1 MRRISLFLLATL
13 VCGGAYAGTGT
24 VDNREYVNWSSA
36 PYNKIVRITRGGGL
50 CTGQYVAPNLILTA
64 GHCLNMSES
73 WSGRGRIGKSDIEI
87 HLADGRS
94 TMGTIVDYGQNIDY
108 DWGVVL
114 ITDSAFYHD
123 GPFDVSGA
131 NVLNTTVTN
140 AGFGF
145 MRILADNEI
154 NVLRD
159 IWTQTMAENPG
170 IKRSDFMQIFYKASE
185 RINQAISQGTISKSL
200 VEPKTLKAHIGCRL
214 KNWASGGG
222 STLLVE
228 SDCDTFNGN
237 SGGPFF
243 RDNTI
248 YGISALGLHTWD
260 NDNNSA
266 ATPPKQFFN
275 AIQTLK
281 RKYPVGTT
289 ASQVNASTDNTTS
302 GGLHIYGGDDTPP
315 LLRGA
320 ERTGYDED
328 YEDYYSFNLK
338 PYEPYEKGYDFD
350 DLDIKK
356 SPGFVQNGVHTQ
368 VTGSHDSQYEK
379 EFDKLCKRAGGV
391 MVHDSRTQNMA
402 NGAILGCVD
411 LYSVYLPN
419 PNNAMGK
426 IHTVTVT
433 ENTPQVLLDPKNP
446 SLFNAGFK
454 QVYEERCKLMHKKT
468 NFSDSYYD
476 KTSIAT
482 MSCGSL
488 IDAAGLTGTTEESD
502 PYGQTE
508 EYWHSVDPTKLTEY
522 QTQGYHMVAEVGI
535 FGSRYETLCE
545 EGGGVYADYVILTE
559 PEPLSTPI
567 TVNGTTYYETISA
580 GCCINPDSDWLP
592 NRQNT
597 DGRIHIAR
605 FSEHTTPLCMWEE
618 ETPDYPMF
626 GIPYGGAW
634 EDACRKLGLT
644 VSSSADG
651 KMLLCGSIDNAVTL
665 DGAERT
671 AFFANN
677 LDGKFSENDTVD
689 YQQVTDDGNTH
700 NPTKTSDYLQGGL
713 HTITTS
719 DSPREYEQACESGGG
734 KPITLISDAAM
745 QTVGCINPFEKW
757 LPNTNNTRGVYSV
770 SVDSNTPRVLLD
782 EKNPKQFNLE
792 YKQIWQD
799 QCFSMGLSTNFEHGQ
814 YQLATSTLT
823 CGSVVA
829 ASGVTGVVEDIGASD
844 TYYWDNVDPTKL
856 KEYKEDGIHFLI
868 EKGIEAKYSAACKK
882 GGGVYTFRD
891 NIEEPFS
898 IGCINPDGDWLP
910 NKRNTNGRVHTVE
923 FGIDTPYVLKDED
936 DPTIFDWGYGNYWAE
951 YCEKLGLSAS
961 SANGGRMLFCGSVTN
976 VADGQRT
983 MFNMADMQRQAELE
997 SKLSADANQIDNM
1010 SDKELM
1016 QFLGNTAEYQY
1027 LLEKYNQYQDAL
1039 GRENSLANRM
1049 LGAIGIGAGGI
1060 GGMMIA
1066 SGIAEQQ
1073 ADKDAQI
1080 DMQAYLAT
1088 FRCDAGTGQQWKGG
1102 ETNIELPVADLT
1114 ALKTEYVT
1122 LADSIKSL
1130 KEQLG
1135 MQPGIESDTI
1145 TDSANMGLYD
1155 NVAATPVDGV
1165 YTSIANA
1172 ILDENSS
1179 DATEW
1184 AEQKEKTE
1192 TKIKTGTTVGVTG
1205 VGGAMIGNMVIN
1217 RDMYFNTN
1225 KNDNTESDD
1234 VDTDTSRDVTR
1245 RTTRKTT
1252 KRK

>member
-1 MRRISLFLLATL
+1 MRRFSLFLLATL
-13 VCGGAYAGTGT
+13 MCGGAYAGTGT

-108 DWGVVL
+108 DWGMVL

-185 RINQAISQGTISKSL
+185 RINQAISQGTISKAL

-281 RKYPVGTT
+281 RKYPIGTT
-289 ASQVNASTDNTTS
+289 ASQVNASADNTTS
-302 GGLHIYGGDDTPP
+302 GGLHIYGRDDTPP
-315 LLRGA
+315 LLR
-320 ERTGYDED
+320 
-328 YEDYYSFNLK
+328 
-338 PYEPYEKGYDFD
+338 
-350 DLDIKK
+350 
-356 SPGFVQNGVHTQ
+356 
-368 VTGSHDSQYEK
+368 
-379 EFDKLCKRAGGV
+379 
-391 MVHDSRTQNMA
+391 
-402 NGAILGCVD
+402 
-411 LYSVYLPN
+411 
-419 PNNAMGK
+419 
-426 IHTVTVT
+426 
-433 ENTPQVLLDPKNP
+433 
-446 SLFNAGFK
+446 
-454 QVYEERCKLMHKKT
+454 
-468 NFSDSYYD
+468 
-476 KTSIAT
+476 
-482 MSCGSL
+482 
-488 IDAAGLTGTTEESD
+488 
-502 PYGQTE
+502 
-508 EYWHSVDPTKLTEY
+508 
-522 QTQGYHMVAEVGI
+522 
-535 FGSRYETLCE
+535 
-545 EGGGVYADYVILTE
+545 
-559 PEPLSTPI
+559 
-567 TVNGTTYYETISA
+567 
-580 GCCINPDSDWLP
+580 
-592 NRQNT
+592 
-597 DGRIHIAR
+597 
-605 FSEHTTPLCMWEE
+605 
-618 ETPDYPMF
+618 
-626 GIPYGGAW
+626 
-634 EDACRKLGLT
+634 
-644 VSSSADG
+644 
-651 KMLLCGSIDNAVTL
+651 
-665 DGAERT
+665 GAERT

-677 LDGKFSENDTVD
+677 LDGKFSENNTVD
-689 YQQVTDDGNTH
+689 YQQVADDGNTH

-734 KPITLISDAAM
+734 KPITRISDAAM
-745 QTVGCINPFEKW
+745 QTVGCINPFDKW
-757 LPNTNNTRGVYSV
+757 LPNTNNTRGIYSV

-799 QCFSMGLSTNFEHGQ
+799 QCFSMGLSTNFEHEQ

-923 FGIDTPYVLKDED
+923 FGLDTPYVLKDED
-936 DPTIFDWGYGNYWAE
+936 DPTIFDWGYGNYWVE

-997 SKLSADANQIDNM
+997 SKLLADANQIDNM

-1027 LLEKYNQYQDAL
+1027 LLEKYNLYQDAL
-1039 GRENSLANRM
+1039 GQENSLANRM

-1135 MQPGIESDTI
+1135 MQPGIESETI
-1145 TDSANMGLYD
+1145 ADSVNMGLYD

-1172 ILDENSS
+1172 ILDENST

-1184 AEQKEKTE
+1184 AEQKEKTT
-1192 TKIKTGTTVGVTG
+1192 TKIQTGTTIGVTG

-1217 RDMYFNTN
+1217 RDMYFNSN
-1225 KNDNTESDD
+1225 KNDDTESDD

-1252 KRK
+1252 KRQ

>member
-108 DWGVVL
+108 DWGMVL

-228 SDCDTFNGN
+228 SDCDTFSGN

-289 ASQVNASTDNTTS
+289 ASQVNTSADNTTS
-302 GGLHIYGGDDTPP
+302 GGLHIYGRDDTPP
-315 LLRGA
+315 LLR
-320 ERTGYDED
+320 
-328 YEDYYSFNLK
+328 
-338 PYEPYEKGYDFD
+338 
-350 DLDIKK
+350 
-356 SPGFVQNGVHTQ
+356 
-368 VTGSHDSQYEK
+368 
-379 EFDKLCKRAGGV
+379 
-391 MVHDSRTQNMA
+391 
-402 NGAILGCVD
+402 
-411 LYSVYLPN
+411 
-419 PNNAMGK
+419 
-426 IHTVTVT
+426 
-433 ENTPQVLLDPKNP
+433 
-446 SLFNAGFK
+446 
-454 QVYEERCKLMHKKT
+454 
-468 NFSDSYYD
+468 
-476 KTSIAT
+476 
-482 MSCGSL
+482 
-488 IDAAGLTGTTEESD
+488 
-502 PYGQTE
+502 
-508 EYWHSVDPTKLTEY
+508 
-522 QTQGYHMVAEVGI
+522 
-535 FGSRYETLCE
+535 
-545 EGGGVYADYVILTE
+545 
-559 PEPLSTPI
+559 
-567 TVNGTTYYETISA
+567 
-580 GCCINPDSDWLP
+580 
-592 NRQNT
+592 
-597 DGRIHIAR
+597 
-605 FSEHTTPLCMWEE
+605 
-618 ETPDYPMF
+618 
-626 GIPYGGAW
+626 
-634 EDACRKLGLT
+634 
-644 VSSSADG
+644 
-651 KMLLCGSIDNAVTL
+651 
-665 DGAERT
+665 GAERT

-734 KPITLISDAAM
+734 KPITLISDTAM

-799 QCFSMGLSTNFEHGQ
+799 QCFSMGLSTNFEHEQ

-829 ASGVTGVVEDIGASD
+829 ASGVTGVAEDIGASD

-936 DPTIFDWGYGNYWAE
+936 DPTIFDWGYGNYWVE

-1016 QFLGNTAEYQY
+1016 QFLDNTAEYQY

-1135 MQPGIESDTI
+1135 MQPGIESETI
-1145 TDSANMGLYD
+1145 ADSANMGLYD

-1234 VDTDTSRDVTR
+1234 VDTDASRDVIR
-1245 RTTRKTT
+1245 RATRKTT